1 MKVEIEKNLLKDI
14 ERCPEGGGGQVEKQ
28 QADVDAVL
36 FLILTLCAIKWNI
49 NLVNIFVVQ
58 SINEP

>member
-28 QADVDAVL
+28 QADVDAVVL
-36 FLILTLCAIKWNI
+36 CCAVPHPNTLCHKM
-49 NLVNIFVVQ
+49 
-58 SINEP
+58 EY

>member
-1 MKVEIEKNLLKDI
+1 LKDVLKA
-14 ERCPEGGGGQVEKQ
+14 EEDRFGKQ
-28 QADVDAVL
+28 QADVEAVVLCCAVL